1 MAEFKVLVDEKEYTL
16 EYVRD
21 SVRQFESM
29 GGSTQDIQNKLY
41 SSVDI
46 LFYCGLRK
54 HHKEIS
60 PNLSKKI
67 SDKAIEEYGIEEV
80 YSVLV
85 ERFSSVYM
93 GEGSSENKKSF
104 LVSEITRPKK

>member
-1 MAEFKVLVDEKEYTL
+1 MAEFKVLVDDKEYTM

-29 GGSTQDIQNKLY
+29 GGNMQDAQNKIY
-41 SSVDI
+41 TTVDI

-60 PNLSKKI
+60 LNLSKKI
-67 SDKAIEEYGIEEV
+67 SDKAIEEYGINEIYPVLLEKFTEV
-80 YSVLV
+80 FMS
-85 ERFSSVYM
+85 
-93 GEGSSENKKSF
+93 EGLNENKKSF
-104 LVSEITRPKK
+104 LISETAKPKK

>member
-1 MAEFKVLVDEKEYTL
+1 MAEFKVLVDDKEYTL

-21 SVRQFESM
+21 SVRQFEAI
-29 GGSTQDIQNKLY
+29 GGNIQDIRNKIY
-41 SSVDI
+41 TTIDI

-60 PNLSKKI
+60 LNLSKKI
-67 SDKAIEEYGIEEV
+67 SDKAVEEYGADEV

-85 ERFSSVYM
+85 EKFSEVYI
-93 GEGSSENKKSF
+93 GEENKEGAKSF
-104 LVSEITRPKK
+104 LVSEVARPKK